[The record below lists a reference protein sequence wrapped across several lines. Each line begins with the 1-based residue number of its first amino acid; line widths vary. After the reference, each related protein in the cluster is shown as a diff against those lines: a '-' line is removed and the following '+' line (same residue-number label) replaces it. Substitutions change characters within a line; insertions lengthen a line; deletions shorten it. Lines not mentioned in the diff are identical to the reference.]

1 MRQPILRA
9 VSAVVVAMLGA
20 CAEEAAAPIAGHPP
34 AAVSVQR
41 YATPA
46 AETTGAAPTGYSA
59 DARRLADC
67 LASYPNY
74 DYRTDRFEL
83 SPGVTRPC
91 PL

>member
-9 VSAVVVAMLGA
+9 VSAAAIAMLGA
-20 CAEEAAAPIAGHPP
+20 CAEEAAAPVAGRPP

-41 YATPA
+41 YARPA
-46 AETTGAAPTGYSA
+46 VETTDGGTTGYSA

-83 SPGVTRPC
+83 RPGVTRPC

>member
-1 MRQPILRA
+1 MREPIVGA
-9 VSAVVVAMLGA
+9 VFAAAAATLGA
-20 CAEEAAAPIAGHPP
+20 CAQDAGGSGAGPP

-41 YATPA
+41 YANPA
-46 AETTGAAPTGYSA
+46 VETAPGAPKGYSA
-59 DARRLADC
+59 AARRLADC

-74 DYRTDRFEL
+74 DVRTDRYEL